1 MNILV
6 LTKNLESYNFDAYLR
21 SNGYKPIVCPSLNL
35 VLDFQREEKIG
46 MLICDFRYFKCESRN
61 PYETLSE
68 KLGGRK
74 IPFIFYND
82 PFPEFT
88 TEGFVEQWKRTLL
101 HYYGELT
108 VWAEEFLE
116 CMAVA
121 VICASVRDSDSHA
134 DLDTVQKVEGDGKFF
149 MDSLEKLRALFNMP
163 PSKFSLFET
172 FFKNPGEEMDA
183 EELCL
188 RMWGKSDEHSM
199 ANLYS
204 YIAFIRKS
212 LVDFPK
218 LGMSIDRS
226 GKGRYVFRMDI
237 DALRKEFV

>member
-21 SNGYKPIVCPSLNL
+21 NNGYKPIVCPSLNL

-46 MLICDFRYFKCESRN
+46 MLICDFRYFSCESRN
-61 PYETLSE
+61 PYETLNE

-88 TEGFVEQWKRTLL
+88 TEGFVEQWKRTLM
-101 HYYGELT
+101 HYYGEVT

-116 CMAVA
+116 CMSVA
-121 VICASVRDSDSHA
+121 VICASVHDSCSPG
-134 DLDTVQKVEGDGKFF
+134 LCNGQKVDSGGKFF
-149 MDSLEKLRALFNMP
+149 MDSLEKLREMFNMP
-163 PSKFSLFET
+163 PSKFRLFET

-204 YIAFIRKS
+204 YVAFIRKIMQG
-212 LVDFPK
+212 FPN
-218 LGMSIDRS
+218 LSMSIDRT